1 MGEEAIIALSLNI
14 VAGIGAQLVSARWV
28 GLAQSDPRGI
38 LIAGANEIACAIG
51 DAIGKYEF
59 EVTHVDTDSERSS
72 RARLDGR
79 EVIRG
84 NILSDQVHDG
94 LEPGE
99 LGILLAL
106 TPNDE
111 VNVLATHHY
120 GRILGRRNV
129 YQAAPSEA
137 GRGILGS
144 LPFHLT
150 ARVLFDPEL
159 TYRKLEDRLAA
170 GAVVRGTTLG
180 GEFDWEAYQARHGSR
195 FRPLFVVSAEGRL
208 SAFTDSSRPSPKNG
222 DTIVSLLETENGRA
236 EARST

>member
-1 MGEEAIIALSLNI
+1 MIAGPI
-14 VAGIGAQLVSARWV
+14 ARWV
-28 GLAQSDPRGI
+28 GLAQSNPRGI
-38 LIAGANEIACAIG
+38 LIAGANEVACAIG

-59 EVTHVDTDSERSS
+59 EVTHVDTDSERIS

-84 NILSDQVHDG
+84 NILSDQV
-94 LEPGE
+94 
-99 LGILLAL
+99 
-106 TPNDE
+106 
-111 VNVLATHHY
+111 
-120 GRILGRRNV
+120 LGRRNV

-159 TYRKLEDRLAA
+159 THRELEDRFAA

-180 GEFDWEAYQARHGSR
+180 DEFDWEAYQARHGLR

-222 DTIVSLLETENGRA
+222 DTTVSLLETENGRA